1 MTPLVRFVGAGLA
14 LALLPT
20 VEGFLLAWAA
30 AELVTAGAYWIIL
43 ARTGDLGLLTRR
55 PPADRRLLA
64 DNPGLVRFPLS
75 TNTSS
80 TPSLSTKHVP
90 LLLVGGYVELGRAS
104 CRERVCQYVLNSV
117 GPVSL

>member
-1 MTPLVRFVGAGLA
+1 MRISDWSSDVCSSDLSALADSMTPLVRFVGAGLA

-43 ARTGDLGLLTRR
+43 ARTGDLGLPPRR

-64 DNPGLVRFPLS
+64 DNPGLVRFTLS
-75 TNTSS
+75 TTTSS
-80 TPSLSTKHVP
+80 TPRDRK
-90 LLLVGGYVELGRAS
+90 
-104 CRERVCQYVLNSV
+104 SV
-117 GPVSL
+117 V